1 MSGEQGEL
9 VEVVIAVTGC
19 SVTVKA
25 PGDMKDV
32 AAQALDIYGQ
42 VHTTDMERTGPAVG
56 FTSSE
61 RRWSRQTELPID
73 PQ

>member
-1 MSGEQGEL
+1 VSEPGEV

-19 SVTVKA
+19 SVTVKG
-25 PGDMKDV
+25 PGEMKDV
-32 AAQALDIYGQ
+32 AAQALEIYRQ
-42 VHTTDMERTGPAVG
+42 VHTADMERTGPAIG
-56 FTSSE
+56 FTNPE